1 LFEIDAVF
9 PEERCVLNRDPV
21 NAVESIICVD
31 CIVARRVVSFASAWF
46 FDVWVSFI
54 YNDVI

>member
-31 CIVARRVVSFASAWF
+31 CIVARRVVSFASLVF
-46 FDVWVSFI
+46 FSTCE
-54 YNDVI
+54 